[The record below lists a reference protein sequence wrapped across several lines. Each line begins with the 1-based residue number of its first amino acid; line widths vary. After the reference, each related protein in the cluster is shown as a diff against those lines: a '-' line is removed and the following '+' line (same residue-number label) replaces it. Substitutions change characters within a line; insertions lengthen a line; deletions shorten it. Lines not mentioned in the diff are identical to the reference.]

1 MSDETAP
8 EGVQS
13 AETLPGED
21 QKEPEAVPHVI
32 CIRGKTGFKFL
43 GPDGGFESRA
53 AAERYIA
60 VKRQREDS
68 RWHNEDFE
76 IITTEEAF
84 AAQQRERAN
93 ALLGR

>member
-8 EGVQS
+8 TGVQDEQNTS
-13 AETLPGED
+13 SP
-21 QKEPEAVPHVI
+21 VPHVI
-32 CIRGKTGFKFL
+32 RVRGKTGVKFL
-43 GPDGGFESRA
+43 GPDGGFESRS